1 MSNSNAII
9 LLTEWDEFTQVD
21 WQNNRLN
28 TNNINLPYI
37 FDTRNILDIQLLKS
51 LGYEVFQIG
60 NGDNT
65 IK

>member
-1 MSNSNAII
+1 M
-9 LLTEWDEFTQVD
+9 LTEWDEFAQVD
-21 WQNNRLN
+21 WKNNKLN
-28 TNNINLPYI
+28 TSQSNLPYI
-37 FDTRNILDIQLLKS
+37 FDTRNILDIELLKS

>member
-1 MSNSNAII
+1 MSIVSIKD
-9 LLTEWDEFTQVD
+9 LLQAGVHFGHQSRFWNPKMEE
-21 WQNNRLN
+21 
-28 TNNINLPYI
+28 YI